1 MRQKA
6 PLSLKIAFEQMQRGP
21 GLDFANAMRT
31 EFRIVSRVV
40 HGRDFFEG
48 IRAVVVDKD
57 NAPRWNP
64 PTLEG
69 VSEAMVARHFAALA
83 RDQELKL

>member
-1 MRQKA
+1 M
-6 PLSLKIAFEQMQRGP
+6 P
-21 GLDFANAMRT
+21 
-31 EFRIVSRVV
+31 RVV
-40 HGRDFFEG
+40 HGHDFHEG

-64 PTLEG
+64 ATLGE
-69 VSEAMVARHFAALA
+69 VSEAMVARHFAALP